1 MNNPL
6 AYDFFIK
13 ALIAAVLSGISS
25 GFIGTWIVAK
35 RRVFVTGG
43 ISHSSFGGIGLGYF
57 MGFSPVIGALI
68 FGVLSALGIEYIS
81 GKKIREDSA
90 IGIFWSL
97 GMALG
102 IILIYLT
109 PGYAPNL
116 TSYLFGSI
124 LIVSSS
130 DLWALGIANLIAAIF
145 FVLFYRTILF
155 VSYDP
160 EYARTNNIPVK
171 LFNYI
176 LMGLT
181 AVILVLN
188 IRIAGIILVIS
199 ILTIPPTIANLFTHE
214 FHKIIIY
221 SSLISIVGAVIGLF
235 LSYSFSLPSGATIV
249 FVFILLFVLTRIFR
263 RKENGKTVRKML

>member
-6 AYDFFIK
+6 AYDFFTK
-13 ALIAAVLSGISS
+13 AIIAAVLSGISS
-25 GFIGTWIVAK
+25 GLIGTWIVAK

-57 MGFSPVIGALI
+57 LGFSPVIGALI
-68 FGVLSALGIEYIS
+68 FGVLSALGIEYVS

-97 GMALG
+97 GMAIG

-124 LIVSSS
+124 LIVSSY
-130 DLWALGIANLIAAIF
+130 DLWALGIANFIAAIF
-145 FVLFYRTILF
+145 FFLFYRTILF

-176 LMGLT
+176 LMTLT
-181 AVILVLN
+181 AVILVFN

-199 ILTIPPTIANLFTHE
+199 ILTIPPTIVNMFTHE
-214 FHKIIIY
+214 FHKIILY
-221 SSLISIVGAVIGLF
+221 SILLSVVGAISGLF
-235 LSYSFSLPSGATIV
+235 LSYHFSLPSGATIV
-249 FVFILLFVLTRIFR
+249 FVFIILFLIARLVK
-263 RKENGKTVRKML
+263 RKENSNRLRKIR